1 MKFETP
7 PLISELDFN
16 KYFEL
21 IKDSEILEYL
31 IKSDKRY
38 FYWSEIKHRKD
49 SPFKDS
55 LQEWYATKI
64 YRKLA
69 SNLLIFKTH
78 KFTYNITES
87 IQADLHDFDLKLVG
101 SFFHDSISSDQREEF
116 FSSSLLEE
124 AIASSQIEGA
134 ATTTEVAKKLIKS
147 GRKARNESEQ
157 MIINNWQAIQEIEI
171 RLDESLN
178 INLILDIHKIMTAKT
193 SAEIHAN
200 KLRKNSV
207 FVVDHVDGE
216 IAFEAPNFNDV
227 EYLMKRLIFFIND
240 DETFVH
246 PIIKASILHFL
257 IGYIHPFGDGN
268 GRTARALFYW
278 YLIKKGYSLLKH
290 ISISKA
296 ILESRKSYDKAFLK
310 TEHDENDMT
319 YFILYSIKSLRVA
332 FQSLVSFR
340 DKKFAEKVEMSAIKN
355 KLLDSGFNIRQANI
369 LGNFYIH
376 PNSSINISEF
386 ARKYDVVRQTAS
398 RDLKEL
404 VKKKLLRQF
413 KDGKYTSYQLIS
425 KNLIEEF
432 LIH

>member
-1 MKFETP
+1 MKFESP
-7 PLISELDFN
+7 PLTSELDFN
-16 KYFEL
+16 KYFDL
-21 IKDSEILEYL
+21 IKDSEILKYL

-55 LQEWYATKI
+55 EQEWYATKV

-69 SNLLIFKTH
+69 SNPLIFKSH

-101 SFFHDSISSDQREEF
+101 SFSKETISPNHKKEF
-116 FSSSLLEE
+116 YTNSLIEE

-157 MIINNWQAIQEIEI
+157 MIINNWHAIQEIEN
-171 RLDESLN
+171 RLKESLN
-178 INLILDIHKIMTAKT
+178 LNLIIDIHKIMTAKT
-193 SAEIHAN
+193 SAEIYAN
-200 KLRKNSV
+200 KLRTKAV
-207 FVVDHVDGE
+207 FVVDHLDGE
-216 IAFEAPNFNDV
+216 IAFEAPNSKDI
-227 EYLMKRLIFFIND
+227 EYLMARLIFFIND
-240 DETFVH
+240 EETFVH
-246 PIIKASILHFL
+246 PIIKASILHFM

-278 YLIKKGYSLLKH
+278 YLIKKDYSSLKH

-310 TEHDENDMT
+310 TEHDENDLT
-319 YFILYSIKSLRVA
+319 YFILYSMKTLRIA

-340 DKKFAEKVEMSAIKN
+340 DKKLAEKAEMSEIKI
-355 KLLDSGFNIRQANI
+355 KLIDSGFNIRQASI
-369 LGNFYIH
+369 LGFFYIL

-386 ARKYDVVRQTAS
+386 AEKYDVVRQTAS

-404 VKKKLLRQF
+404 VNMKLLRQF
-413 KDGKYTSYQLIS
+413 KDGKHTHYQLINKDLMKEYLS
-425 KNLIEEF
+425 P
-432 LIH
+432 